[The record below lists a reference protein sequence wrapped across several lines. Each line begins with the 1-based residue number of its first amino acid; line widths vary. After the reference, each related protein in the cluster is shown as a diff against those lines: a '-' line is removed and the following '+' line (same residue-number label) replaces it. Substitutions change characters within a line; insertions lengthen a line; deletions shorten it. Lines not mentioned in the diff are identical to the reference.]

1 MPRAIKMVC
10 LILFCVPAWS
20 SFIDGQT
27 ISSLVPK
34 GYAILD
40 TVTGD
45 LNLDANIDAILILKI
60 KSEKDTSTADRPL
73 LILEGIS
80 KDKYKLAG
88 RNDHIVFCASCGG
101 AMGDP
106 YHGATIEN
114 GSFAIMHYGGSA
126 WRWTQIIMFTYQAKT
141 GKYIL
146 LSDAGDSFNSTEPDK
161 IKVIKNQKKNWGK
174 ISFDD
179 YSNDHD

>member
-1 MPRAIKMVC
+1 MAGYMKMVC
-10 LILFCVPAWS
+10 LFAFCIQGWS
-20 SFIDGQT
+20 SFMYGQ
-27 ISSLVPK
+27 SLGSFVPK

-40 TVTGD
+40 TLYGD
-45 LNLDANIDAILILKI
+45 LNMDANKDAMLILKI
-60 KSEKDTSTADRPL
+60 KDEKDTSNADRPL

-114 GSFAIMHYGGSA
+114 GSFSIMHYGGSA
-126 WRWTQIIMFTYQAKT
+126 QRWTQIITFTYQAKT

-146 LSDAGDSFNSTEPDK
+146 QSDAGESFNSTEPNK
-161 IKVIKNQKKNWGK
+161 IKIIKNQKANWGK
-174 ISFDD
+174 ISIED
-179 YSNDHD
+179 YSNAGD